1 MIRSSPDDWRLQAS
15 FLTAIPSFSSTT
27 GDSLRLPL
35 YKSPRFVNRLKD
47 RKSTR
52 LNSSHV
58 EISYAVFCLKK
69 KISKDPHRAK
79 ERIVQLS
86 DVKTRLQA
94 QHFLVIHMAVHDA
107 EIANV
112 YPATVPPDVRQVTLR
127 SA

>member
-69 KISKDPHRAK
+69 KISRDAFGAEQSFLLSTNPHNDQSALPLPGSSV
-79 ERIVQLS
+79 ETGG
-86 DVKTRLQA
+86 DVEDNRPART
-94 QHFLVIHMAVHDA
+94 VVH
-107 EIANV
+107 
-112 YPATVPPDVRQVTLR
+112 PPV
-127 SA
+127 